1 MQPQVVLEKRSL
13 LISPEKLFAET
24 IIAHFPC
31 FEILILKIQKSKE
44 KDNNYEMHDVNSI
57 ELIRVCIFHFSSRAT
72 LRENTSVIA
81 FSAKKLT

>member
-31 FEILILKIQKSKE
+31 LKILSKNPKSKE

>member
-31 FEILILKIQKSKE
+31 FEILILKIQKKSKE

-57 ELIRVCIFHFSSRAT
+57 ELIRVCIFIFHPGPPSERIH
-72 LRENTSVIA
+72 L
-81 FSAKKLT
+81 